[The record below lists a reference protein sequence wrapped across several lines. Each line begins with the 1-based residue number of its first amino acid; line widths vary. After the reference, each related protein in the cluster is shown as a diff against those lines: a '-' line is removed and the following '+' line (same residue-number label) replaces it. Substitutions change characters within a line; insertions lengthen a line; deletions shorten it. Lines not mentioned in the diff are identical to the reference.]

1 MNEPMNHQPMSA
13 RESHPANPQMSN
25 PTAKAAN
32 QMMHQ
37 GAVMNEGRPGHMTH
51 KMSLADLP
59 KGKVSPSG
67 KYWCL
72 MCKKFFQIDE
82 PVCPYMPSMCINTP
96 LAVETLPPGSTIG
109 YERIGL
115 FYPKL
120 VQRLQATVLPGI
132 TDVSTLGQ
140 ELANNYLSDLQE
152 WRVRFLDNP
161 YEALKSFIIFFV
173 GADVA
178 TRNTEN
184 GIVFYLVDASIIWGK
199 EMESKKKLKAVLLSA
214 INSLKGPLGLADN
227 FDLHFMDM
235 YVEELGR
242 FFCGKCNMFFEFGG
256 PQEIVTCP
264 FMPQKCKFK
273 PHSLKGEAQLDLGL
287 LTKIYR
293 ITPKLFQ
300 KNMATLLKLAGPD
313 FDTTELEQTLEK
325 ELNRWS
331 LSREPEKLQ
340 QLKELI
346 GLI

>member
-1 MNEPMNHQPMSA
+1 
-13 RESHPANPQMSN
+13 
-25 PTAKAAN
+25 
-32 QMMHQ
+32 
-37 GAVMNEGRPGHMTH
+37 MTH
-51 KMSLADLP
+51 QMSLADLP
-59 KGKVSPSG
+59 KGKGSPSG

-96 LAVETLPPGSTIG
+96 LAVETLSPGSTIG

-120 VQRLQATVLPGI
+120 VQRLQSTVLPAI
-132 TDVSTLGQ
+132 TDVSNLGQ
-140 ELANNYLSDLQE
+140 ELASNYLSDLQE

-184 GIVFYLVDASIIWGK
+184 GIIFYLVDASIIWGK
-199 EMESKKKLKAVLLSA
+199 EMEGKKKLKTALLSA
-214 INSLKGPLGLADN
+214 INSLKGPLGLAEN

-287 LTKIYR
+287 LVKIYR
-293 ITPKLFQ
+293 VTPKLFQ
-300 KNMATLLKLAGPD
+300 KNMATFLKLAGPD
-313 FDTTELEQTLEK
+313 FDRTELEQRLEK

-346 GLI
+346 GLL